1 MPDLAQES
9 GTGKVGSAYS
19 RARLHGDR
27 KNAGTLL
34 VARILL
40 TMGTCVLAAV
50 AFVEM
55 WKTYM
60 TTPWTRDGTVRAYV
74 ITVAPEVVGRIVELP
89 ISDNQLVHKGD
100 VLMVID
106 PTDYKIAV
114 DLAEAAVEHAKATA
128 QDAHAQSDRRQKLDD
143 LAVSDEVRQSYAS
156 KALAAQASYQQAIA
170 SLNQAR
176 VNLRR
181 TRIISPANGYVT
193 NLLTRLGDY
202 ATVGNG
208 IISLVDSDSFWVD
221 GYFEE
226 TSISAI
232 QEGDPA
238 TIELMAYNQI
248 VRGHVDSIARG
259 ITVTNAHP
267 DASGL
272 ASVNPIF
279 TWVRLA
285 QRVPV
290 RIRIDKVQ
298 EGVWLVAGLTGTVV
312 IDPAP
317 NVNRRFRN
325 NELASAPLWLSHSLH
340 EWAGWLWR

>member
-1 MPDLAQES
+1 MSTPGLVQES
-9 GTGKVGSAYS
+9 NAGVAGSA
-19 RARLHGDR
+19 RDGAALHGDR
-27 KNAGTLL
+27 KKAGILIQ

-40 TMGTCVLAAV
+40 TIGACVLAAV
-50 AFVEM
+50 VSVEM

-60 TTPWTRDGTVRAYV
+60 TAPWTRDGTVRAYV
-74 ITVAPEVVGRIVELP
+74 VTIAPEVVGRIVELP
-89 ISDNQLVHKGD
+89 ISDNQFVHKGD

-106 PTDYKIAV
+106 PTDYEIGV
-114 DLAEAAVEHAKATA
+114 NLAEAAVEQAKATA
-128 QDAHAQSDRRQKLDD
+128 QNAQAESARRQKLND
-143 LAVSDEVRQSYAS
+143 LAVSAEERQSYAS
-156 KALAAQASYQQAIA
+156 KALAAQATYQQAIA

-176 VNLRR
+176 VNLGR
-181 TRIISPANGYVT
+181 TRIISPVNGYVT

-202 ATVGNG
+202 ATLGRG

-226 TSISAI
+226 SSIPAI
-232 QEGDPA
+232 KEGDPA
-238 TIELMAYNQI
+238 SVKLMGYSQI

-259 ITVTNAHP
+259 ITVANAHP

-290 RIRIDKVQ
+290 RIRIDDGQ
-298 EGVWLVAGLTGTVV
+298 EGVRLVAGLTGTVE
-312 IDPAP
+312 IAP
-317 NVNRRFRN
+317 REPRVWKR
-325 NELASAPLWLSHSLH
+325 
-340 EWAGWLWR
+340 